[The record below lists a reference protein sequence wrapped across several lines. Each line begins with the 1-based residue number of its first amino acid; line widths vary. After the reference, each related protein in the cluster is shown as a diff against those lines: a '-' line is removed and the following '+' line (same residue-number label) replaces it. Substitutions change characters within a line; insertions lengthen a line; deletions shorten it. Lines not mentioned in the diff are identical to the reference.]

1 MRKDYIHLIGYQTKK
16 QTLNESRQNHQQIF
30 HSPHKIK
37 MKESA
42 SIKNL
47 RIFRATS
54 FVKLLRIL
62 KKILLMKT
70 SFIYCSYNNGRRRVE
85 MSNSL
90 YKIVIF
96 FSKGQTENKS
106 SSIKTC
112 FGLITLLCIT
122 HLNKAEFRSIL
133 SSFSVIPFVFIWTQ
147 SLKEETLCKLIHE
160 MIPYGIRIGPYHITI
175 TMKR

>member
-30 HSPHKIK
+30 YSPHKIK

-47 RIFRATS
+47 RSFRATS

-62 KKILLMKT
+62 KKVLLMMT
-70 SFIYCSYNNGRRRVE
+70 SFIYCSYNNGRVE
-85 MSNSL
+85 MKNSL

-133 SSFSVIPFVFIWTQ
+133 SSFSVIPFVFI
-147 SLKEETLCKLIHE
+147 
-160 MIPYGIRIGPYHITI
+160 
-175 TMKR
+175 